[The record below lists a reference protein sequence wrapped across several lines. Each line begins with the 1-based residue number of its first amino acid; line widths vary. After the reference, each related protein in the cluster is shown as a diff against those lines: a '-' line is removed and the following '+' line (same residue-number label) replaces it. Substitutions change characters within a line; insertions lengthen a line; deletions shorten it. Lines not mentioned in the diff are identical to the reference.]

1 MTPPR
6 DRPVRI
12 GTRGSPLALAQA
24 HEVRDRLQAAHPALR
39 APGATEV
46 VVLSTRGDRVLDRPL
61 AEIGGKGLF
70 TEEIE
75 AALLDGS
82 LDLAVHSL
90 KDMPT
95 ALPSGLHLP
104 CILPREDP
112 RDVLLWRPDL
122 ALDTQAA
129 ERGDWLMALP
139 SGARV
144 GTSSLRRAAQVLAAR
159 PDLQITGFRGNV
171 GSRMRKLEAGEADAT
186 LLALA
191 GLRRLGIAVGALL
204 STEALLPAVA
214 QGAICVECR
223 VDDLATAALL
233 QAIACP
239 ASRRAVSA
247 ERAMLAALEGSCRTP
262 IAGLCEPIVGG
273 LRLRGLVA
281 SEDGRRVARAEA
293 TLALAS
299 PPATGDAGDDTPAL
313 RAAEAL
319 GASVAALLREAS
331 AALLGAG

>member
-1 MTPPR
+1 MKPLR
-6 DRPVRI
+6 DRPLRI

-39 APGATEV
+39 AEGATEV
-46 VVLSTRGDRVLDRPL
+46 VILSTRGDRILDRPL

-82 LDLAVHSL
+82 LDLAVHSM

-104 CILPREDP
+104 CLLPREDP
-112 RDVLLWRPDL
+112 RDVLLWRANL
-122 ALDTQAA
+122 ALDPEATA
-129 ERGDWLMALP
+129 RGDWLAALP
-139 SGARV
+139 RGARV

-159 PDLQITGFRGNV
+159 PDLQISGFRGNV

-186 LLALA
+186 LLARA
-191 GLRRLGIAVGALL
+191 GLRRLGIDVGALL
-204 STEALLPAVA
+204 ATEALLPAVA
-214 QGAICVECR
+214 QGAIGVECR
-223 VDDLATAALL
+223 VGDAETEALL

-239 ASRRAVSA
+239 ATRRAVSA

-262 IAGLCEPIVGG
+262 IAGLCEPIAGG

-281 SEDGRRVARAEA
+281 SEDGKRMVRAEA
-293 TLALAS
+293 TATLAA
-299 PPATGDAGDDTPAL
+299 PPDLGSTEDDTIAL
-313 RAAEAL
+313 GAAEAL
-319 GASVAALLREAS
+319 GARVAALLRDAS
-331 AALLGAG
+331 AALQGGG